1 MMQQNI
7 NIITSHPLPGR
18 PRLTFLNALQ
28 MAPPLLFRRLRF
40 TVLSILCFMLV
51 LYVRPRPLPRTP
63 TSPLTKVV
71 IERYVEAWT
80 PLVDEP
86 VNAVSTFVH
95 NTSLAGHELK
105 EQLVLLDQLF
115 LLMTNITK
123 PCRKLVRQG
132 GKLCRGKLD
141 GDKKLCLD
149 PFVRPTSNSCLV
161 YSFGIGYDFSFDA
174 AMGKYGCR
182 VFSFDDDDA
191 HELLDR
197 NPFPRVK
204 FLRLRLAAGRGVKVE
219 RSYNPATKSEYIY
232 LYRPL
237 DNIMY
242 LLGHPK
248 ANVDVLKID
257 VDGPEWEIFE
267 DSIFK
272 TDILERTR
280 QLSIEI
286 HLSAFLDPQLDT
298 GLPLTQTLRKYTRVF
313 RGLEDRGFRLTHYEP
328 NIFYSKF
335 VKFASK
341 TFNAYYELLFV
352 NTQLKKMKK
361 SEHVEISDDIFKEI
375 EFD

>member
-1 MMQQNI
+1 
-7 NIITSHPLPGR
+7 
-18 PRLTFLNALQ
+18 
-28 MAPPLLFRRLRF
+28 MAPASLLRRIRF
-40 TVLSILCFMLV
+40 TLLSILCFVFV
-51 LYVRPRPLPRTP
+51 LYAIPRPLLDARA
-63 TSPLTKVV
+63 
-71 IERYVEAWT
+71 RYPEAQT
-80 PLVDEP
+80 RVVDEP
-86 VNAVSTFVH
+86 VNVVPEFVH

-174 AMGKYGCR
+174 AMGKYGCQ
-182 VFSFDDDDA
+182 VFSFDDDSA
-191 HELLDR
+191 HALLDR

-204 FLRLRLAAGRGVKVE
+204 FLRFRLAAGRGVKVE

-242 LLGHPK
+242 LLGHST

-272 TDILERTR
+272 TDVLERTK
-280 QLSIEI
+280 QLSMEI
-286 HLSAFLDPQLDT
+286 HLGVFLDPHLDT
-298 GLPLTQTLRKYTRVF
+298 GLPLSQTLQKYTRVL
-313 RGLEDRGFRLTHYEP
+313 RGLEDRGFHLTHHEP
-328 NIFYSKF
+328 NLFHPKY
-335 VKFASK
+335 VQFANR
-341 TFNAYYELLFV
+341 TFNACYEVLFV
-352 NTQLKKMKK
+352 NTHLKKMDTNDHAELQDK
-361 SEHVEISDDIFKEI
+361 FYNEI
-375 EFD
+375 EFSL

>member
-1 MMQQNI
+1 
-7 NIITSHPLPGR
+7 
-18 PRLTFLNALQ
+18 
-28 MAPPLLFRRLRF
+28 MAPASFLRRLRF
-40 TVLSILCFMLV
+40 TILSILCFVLV
-51 LYVRPRPLPRTP
+51 LYVKPRPLLGTP
-63 TSPLTKVV
+63 PPALTRVTR
-71 IERYVEAWT
+71 ERYDVARA
-80 PLVDEP
+80 PLVGEP
-86 VNAVSTFVH
+86 VNVVPEFVH

-105 EQLVLLDQLF
+105 EQLVLLDQLL

-174 AMGKYGCR
+174 AMGKYGCQ
-182 VFSFDDDDA
+182 VFSFDDDNA

-197 NPFPRVK
+197 NPYPRVT
-204 FLRLRLAAGRGVKVE
+204 FLRLRLAAGRSVKVE
-219 RSYNPATKSEYIY
+219 RTYDPETKSEYIY

-272 TDILERTR
+272 TDVLERTK
-280 QLSIEI
+280 QLSMEI
-286 HLSAFLDPQLDT
+286 HLGVFLDPQLDT
-298 GLPLTQTLRKYTRVF
+298 GLPLSLTLQKYTRVL
-313 RGLEDRGFRLTHYEP
+313 RGLEDRGFHLTYNEP
-328 NIFYSKF
+328 NIFHPKY
-335 VKFASK
+335 VKFANR
-341 TFNAYYELLFV
+341 TFHTCYEMLFV
-352 NTQLKKMKK
+352 NTHLKKMNINDHKELQDK
-361 SEHVEISDDIFKEI
+361 FYSEIEIS
-375 EFD
+375 